1 MINIDFV
8 STGEKKQ
15 ILKIL
20 EEEYGIS
27 KFNYLIMKSGKEKLR
42 IFSGIL
48 SREELLSLA
57 RNINIDLIGLY
68 FGFYKDNELRL
79 SVDACNLLKPTKNIL
94 EINDE
99 DENKWMRGEDLVPV
113 NVEKIKKGFV
123 IIKNKENFLGTGKL
137 TETKILNFLP
147 KERRRK

>member
-1 MINIDFV
+1 MNIEFV
-8 STGEKKQ
+8 STGERKQ

-27 KFNYLIMKSGKEKLR
+27 DFNYLIIRSGKEKLR
-42 IFSGIL
+42 ICSGIL
-48 SREELLSLA
+48 SREELISLSRIL
-57 RNINIDLIGLY
+57 NIDLVGLY

-79 SVDACNLLKPTKNIL
+79 SIDACNLLKPSKNIL
-94 EINDE
+94 EISDE
-99 DENKWMRGEDLVPV
+99 AAEKWMKGEDLMITGI
-113 NVEKIKKGFV
+113 EKLKKGF
-123 IIKNKENFLGTGKL
+123 IFIKNSGNFLGTGKL